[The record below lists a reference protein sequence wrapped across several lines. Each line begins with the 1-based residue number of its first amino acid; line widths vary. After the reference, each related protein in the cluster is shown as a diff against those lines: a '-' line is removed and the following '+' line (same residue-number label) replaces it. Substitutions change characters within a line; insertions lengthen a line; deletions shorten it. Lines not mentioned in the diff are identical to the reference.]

1 MTEILAAPATS
12 AKVASSVSAIHGS
25 GLVALAAAGGPRRR
39 GRDPAS
45 GAAVTA
51 PDNPACHGSVIPSLR
66 SAVTDRAPAR
76 PASLSVRNTRQVNA
90 PEPPVGALRAWFDR
104 GRVRVQ
110 IWQSGGMDGPVDLDQ
125 VAALIAGPALAWRE
139 AGLTI
144 GPVLWKDAG
153 AAVPATSR

>member
-51 PDNPACHGSVIPSLR
+51 PDNPACHGSISP
-66 SAVTDRAPAR
+66 
-76 PASLSVRNTRQVNA
+76 
-90 PEPPVGALRAWFDR
+90 
-104 GRVRVQ
+104 
-110 IWQSGGMDGPVDLDQ
+110 
-125 VAALIAGPALAWRE
+125 GPAAPLPTVHRPSGITLRE
-139 AGLTI
+139 TSLTN
-144 GPVLWKDAG
+144 
-153 AAVPATSR
+153 